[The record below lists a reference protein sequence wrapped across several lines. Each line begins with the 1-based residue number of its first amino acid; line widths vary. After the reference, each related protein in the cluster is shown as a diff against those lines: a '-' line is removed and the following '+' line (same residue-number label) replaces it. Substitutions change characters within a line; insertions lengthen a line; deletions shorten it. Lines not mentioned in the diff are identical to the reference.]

1 MTRVAIYARY
11 SSDRQNE
18 SSVADQIALC
28 TRHAAQRGWSVVNV
42 FSDAAI
48 SGSAMANRPGLL
60 DAMAAAERGEFDVL
74 LTEDEDRLA
83 RNLEHMAHV
92 ANRLEDAGVQIWTLG
107 SGQVGTMHVAF
118 KGMMAQDYIKN
129 LSRKTKRGMHAN
141 AEKGLATGSKLYG
154 YVSAPGGTTTIV
166 ESEAQVVRRIFA
178 AYINGETGREIAA
191 ALNADGVPGPRGGL
205 WNQSSINGSR
215 QRGNGILN
223 TEQYAGVKVWN
234 RFDMRK
240 DRTTGKRISRPV
252 PKSEW
257 KRTPVPHLRIID
269 DETWRAA
276 LVRKERNAN
285 YPSTV
290 QRRPGL
296 FSGLLKCGHC
306 GGTYTSYSAGYLVC
320 ATYREKGTCD
330 NRRTPKREA
339 IEAKVLDALRDEL
352 LSPAAVARYVRT
364 YHAAAQA
371 RAKDRAA
378 QAAPLERRL
387 AQTRRGIDRIVSAI
401 ERGAATEAMEARMM
415 VLDQDRK
422 DIETALAMI
431 EEQRESE
438 PVPFHPN
445 SADVYAQLV
454 ADLKSTLSDLDLK
467 NSQAQRRLAES
478 VRDVIDCIVVRPLS
492 QERGAPIDIEIFGTL
507 ARFMGV
513 EERAENELCR
523 GLVAGGGYSTSAYF
537 VHPMARVRL

>member
-18 SSVADQIALC
+18 NSVADQIALC
-28 TRHAAQRGWSVVNV
+28 SRHAEQKGWDVART

-60 DAMAAAERGEFDVL
+60 DLLSAAERGEFEIL

-83 RNLEHMAHV
+83 RNLEHLAHV

-107 SGQVGTMHVAF
+107 SGRVETMHVAF
-118 KGMMAQDYIKN
+118 KGAMAQDYIKN

-154 YVSAPGGTTTIV
+154 YVSAPGGSTTIV
-166 ESEAQVVRRIFA
+166 EAEAQVIRRIFA
-178 AYINGETGREIAA
+178 AFINGDTGREIAT

-234 RFDMRK
+234 RFDMKK
-240 DRTTGKRISRPV
+240 DRTTGKRISRAI
-252 PKSEW
+252 PKDEW
-257 KRTPVPHLRIID
+257 KRTPVPELRIID

-276 LVRKERNAN
+276 QARKERNSN

-306 GGTYTSYSAGYLVC
+306 GGTYTSYSAGYLIC

-330 NRRTPKREA
+330 NHRSPKRAA
-339 IEAKVLDALRDEL
+339 IEAKVLDALRDQL
-352 LSPAAVARYVRT
+352 LSPEAVARYVRT

-371 RAKDRAA
+371 RAKDRAS
-378 QAAPLERRL
+378 QVAPLEKRL
-387 AQTRRGIDRIVSAI
+387 AEARRGIDRIVSAI
-401 ERGAATEAMEARMM
+401 ERGTATDAMEARMM
-415 VLDQDRK
+415 GLDQERK
-422 DIETALAMI
+422 DIEAALAAI
-431 EEQRESE
+431 DVDREAE
-438 PVPFHPN
+438 PVPLHPN
-445 SADVYAQLV
+445 SAQVYAEV
-454 ADLKSTLSDLDLK
+454 IGDLKATLENLDLE

-478 VRDVIDCIVVRPLS
+478 VRDVIDRIVIRPLS
-492 QERGAPIDIEIFGTL
+492 QDRGAPIDIEIFGTL
-507 ARFMGV
+507 ARFMGA
-513 EERAENELCR
+513 EEHTEYALC
-523 GLVAGGGYSTSAYF
+523 GGVVAGGGIEPPTCG
-537 VHPMARVRL
+537 L